1 MKESVIFF
9 DFPLNI
15 TKTRQKHKQKN
26 KAKQWVIN
34 NTSLTT
40 LLQLYCFI
48 DSSTT
53 YVSYELLPFD
63 NNV

>member
-40 LLQLYCFI
+40 LLQVNCFI
-48 DSSTT
+48 DSPTT
-53 YVSYELLPFD
+53 CFS
-63 NNV
+63 